1 MTVPTGCPACLGDST
16 EIIHRAPGLPT
27 NSCLLVDDLDTALA
41 YPRGDMALTICCECG
56 FVYNA
61 AWDGS
66 SQYDSSYEETQ
77 THSATFRAFA
87 TGLAAD
93 WVDRH
98 ELGGR
103 SVIEIG
109 CGSAG
114 EFLQM
119 MVDAG
124 AGRATGIDP
133 ALKVDRIDRPDADHF
148 EWLPRP
154 YDATYGPIDHD
165 AVVCRHT
172 LEHIGPVHDFMVE
185 VRKGIGDRTDV
196 AVLFELP
203 DVARVLQDAAFEDV
217 YFEHCSYFS
226 AGSLARLF
234 RRTGF
239 RVTGLERAYDDQYL
253 LIEAHPAPA
262 HEIDGPALDLEDDL
276 ASTVADARRYQ
287 ERLDAVSAHW
297 AARLGEVTA
306 GGGKNVIWGGGSKAV
321 AFLTTL
327 GLADEISAA
336 VDINPV
342 KQGRYLAGTGH
353 RVIAPDELVDLKPEL
368 VVAMNSIYIPE
379 IQANLDRLD
388 VGTRLEGL

>member
-1 MTVPTGCPACLGDST
+1 MSCPACLSANT
-16 EIIHRAPGLPT
+16 EIIHEATGLPT
-27 NSCLLVDDLDTALA
+27 NSCLLVDDIDIALS
-41 YPRGDMALTICCECG
+41 YPWGEMALSVCLDCG
-56 FVYNA
+56 FVYNG

-87 TGLAAD
+87 TDLAQD
-93 WVDRH
+93 WVDRFD
-98 ELGGR
+98 LAGK
-103 SVIEIG
+103 SVLEIG

-124 AGRATGIDP
+124 AGRVTGIDP
-133 ALKVDRIDRPDADHF
+133 ALKIDRIDRPDASQF
-148 EWLPRP
+148 EWLALP
-154 YDATYGPIDHD
+154 YDAGYGSIEHD

-172 LEHIGPVHDFMVE
+172 LEHIGPVHEFMTE
-185 VRKGIGDRTDV
+185 VRRGIGNRTDV

-234 RRTGF
+234 RLTGF
-239 RVTGLERAYDDQYL
+239 RVTGLRRAYDDQYL
-253 LIEAHPAPA
+253 LIEAYPAELGA
-262 HEIDGPALDLEDDL
+262 VTGPTLDLEADL
-276 ASTVADARRYQ
+276 DATIIDSRRYQ
-287 ERLDAVSAHW
+287 QRLDDVSAHW

-306 GGGKNVIWGGGSKAV
+306 RGGKNVIWGGGSKAV

-327 GLADEISAA
+327 GLAGEVSAA

-353 RVIAPDELVDLKPEL
+353 RVIAPKELVDLEPDL
-368 VVAMNSIYIPE
+368 VVAMNSIYVPE
-379 IQANLDRLD
+379 IRADLDRLG
-388 VGTRLEGL
+388 VGAELEGL